1 MKLNTQIIKKH
12 INIDLILNE
21 IFYEY
26 NKLDKIDDDQFYDY
40 KHYYID
46 NYVSLVK
53 NKRNMKK
60 FIDDYGIFN
69 AIKLYE
75 ENYGNYD
82 IDDNEIQN
90 YCKLAYNLID
100 DYINLN
106 IDQINIEYLNIEDID
121 INIG

>member
-53 NKRNMKK
+53 IKRNMQK

-100 DYINLN
+100 DYITEN
-106 IDQINIEYLNIEDID
+106 IDEINIEYLNIEDID